1 MAPSPLPRSPAGGSS
16 VLLQKNGPKAS
27 DKHSV
32 SEPHRPELASLVA
45 VSRLREATETS
56 RRWESVMRWAG
67 LSRAGPSR
75 PSLWVQPCL
84 PPERCSLL
92 RQPAR
97 PTGRLLGWAGQGCW
111 ALLTPRGAVLGG
123 HETHGIG
130 GEVTGESWSPGKDWG
145 QRAGVKLALTLGR
158 GVWYPWGQLHGAEL
172 GDLVFVLA
180 QEPVSLCTRPEFTC
194 TGLRPLLCD
203 TPG

>member
-92 RQPAR
+92 CQPAR

-130 GEVTGESWSPGKDWG
+130 GEVTGESWVPWEGLGSEGWG
-145 QRAGVKLALTLGR
+145 EIGLDTEQRSLVSLGTAPWSRAWGPCVCAGA
-158 GVWYPWGQLHGAEL
+158 GAR
-172 GDLVFVLA
+172 
-180 QEPVSLCTRPEFTC
+180 EPVHMPPVHLHWAQASAL
-194 TGLRPLLCD
+194 
-203 TPG
+203 